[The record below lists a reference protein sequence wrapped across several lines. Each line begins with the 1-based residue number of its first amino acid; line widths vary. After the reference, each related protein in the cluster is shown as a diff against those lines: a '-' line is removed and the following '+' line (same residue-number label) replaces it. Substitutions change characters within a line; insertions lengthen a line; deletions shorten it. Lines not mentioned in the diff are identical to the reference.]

1 MFLISIWLIPALE
14 DAQYLQAIINNLST
28 NYQAPVFSPH
38 CTLYSPI
45 DLPKAELKKILER
58 SAKNMKSFYVKKTM
72 ISHTEDIW
80 KTIFI
85 ELLRSSELEQL
96 QQAVISQFQV
106 EQPYEFSP
114 HISLL
119 YKEIPEKKKED
130 IIRNLQVKNSFKIN
144 KIAAVRT
151 GPNVDNWITVV
162 EIPFHA

>member
-1 MFLISIWLIPALE
+1 MISIWLVLARE
-14 DAQYLQAIINNLST
+14 DEQYIQAIINNLST

-58 SAKNMKSFYVKKTM
+58 SAKNMKSFYVKNIM
-72 ISHTEDIW
+72 ISHTEDLW

-96 QQAVISQFQV
+96 QQEVISQFQV
-106 EQPYEFSP
+106 EKPYKFSP

-119 YKEIPEKKKED
+119 YKEISDKKKEH
-130 IIRNLQVKNSFKIN
+130 IIRNLQVKNSFKMD

-151 GPNVDNWITVV
+151 GPNVDNWETVV

>member
-1 MFLISIWLIPALE
+1 MISIWLVLARE
-14 DAQYLQAIINNLST
+14 DEQYIQAIINNLST

-58 SAKNMKSFYVKKTM
+58 SAKNMKSFYVKKVM
-72 ISHTEDIW
+72 ISHTENIW

-96 QQAVISQFQV
+96 QQEVISQFQV
-106 EQPYEFSP
+106 EQPYKFSP

-119 YKEIPEKKKED
+119 YKEISDKIKED
-130 IIRNLQVKNSFKIN
+130 IIRNLQVKNSFKMD

-151 GPNVDNWITVV
+151 GLNVDNWETVV

>member
-1 MFLISIWLIPALE
+1 MISIWLIPARE
-14 DAQYLQAIINNLST
+14 DAQYIQVIIDNLSI

-45 DLPKAELKKILER
+45 DLPKAELKKILEQ
-58 SAKNMKSFYVKKTM
+58 SAKNMKSFYVKNIM
-72 ISHTEDIW
+72 ISHTKDIW

-96 QQAVISQFQV
+96 QQEVISQFQV
-106 EQPYEFSP
+106 EKPYKFSP

-119 YKEIPEKKKED
+119 YKEISDKIKED
-130 IIRNLQVKNSFKIN
+130 IIRNLQVKNSFKMD

-151 GPNVDNWITVV
+151 GPNVDNWETVV

>member
-1 MFLISIWLIPALE
+1 MISIWLIPARE
-14 DAQYLQAIINNLST
+14 DAQYIQAIINNLST

-58 SAKNMKSFYVKKTM
+58 SAKNMKSFYVKNIM
-72 ISHTEDIW
+72 ISHTEDLW

-85 ELLRSSELEQL
+85 KLLRSSELEQL
-96 QQAVISQFQV
+96 QQEVISQFQV
-106 EQPYEFSP
+106 EQPYKFSP

-119 YKEIPEKKKED
+119 YKEIPDKKKED
-130 IIRNLQVKNSFKIN
+130 IIRNLQVKNSFKMN
-144 KIAAVRT
+144 KIAAVQT
-151 GPNVDNWITVV
+151 GPNVDNWETVV

>member
-1 MFLISIWLIPALE
+1 MISIWLIPARE
-14 DAQYLQAIINNLST
+14 DAQYIQVIIDNLSI

-58 SAKNMKSFYVKKTM
+58 SAKNMKSFYVKNIM
-72 ISHTEDIW
+72 ISHTEDLW

-96 QQAVISQFQV
+96 QQEVISQFQV
-106 EQPYEFSP
+106 EQPYNFSP

-119 YKEIPEKKKED
+119 YKEIPDKIKED
-130 IIRNLQVKNSFKIN
+130 IIRNLQVKNSFKMD

-151 GPNVDNWITVV
+151 GPNVDNWETVV

>member
-1 MFLISIWLIPALE
+1 MVSIWLIPAPA
-14 DAQYLQAIINNLST
+14 DAQYLQGIINNLAT
-28 NYQAPVFSPH
+28 TYQAPVFDSH
-38 CTLYSPI
+38 CTLYSPT
-45 DLPKAELKKILER
+45 DLPALEIKKILEQ
-58 SAKNMKSFYVKKTM
+58 SANNMESFYVKKAT
-72 ISHTEDIW
+72 ISHTENIW

-96 QQAVISQFQV
+96 QQEVISQLQV
-106 EQPYEFSP
+106 EQPYKFSP

-119 YKEIPEKKKED
+119 YKEIPDKKKED
-130 IIRNLQVKNSFKIN
+130 IIRNLQVKNSFKMN

>member
-1 MFLISIWLIPALE
+1 MISIWLIPARE
-14 DAQYLQAIINNLST
+14 DAQYIQVIIDNLSI

-45 DLPKAELKKILER
+45 DLPKAELKKILEQ
-58 SAKNMKSFYVKKTM
+58 SAKNMKSFYVKNIM
-72 ISHTEDIW
+72 ISHTEDLW

-96 QQAVISQFQV
+96 QQEVISQFQV
-106 EQPYEFSP
+106 EKPYKFSP

-119 YKEIPEKKKED
+119 YKEIPDKIKED
-130 IIRNLQVKNSFKIN
+130 IIRNLQVKNSFKMD
-144 KIAAVRT
+144 KIAAAQT
-151 GPNVDNWITVV
+151 GPNVDNWKKVV

>member
-1 MFLISIWLIPALE
+1 MISIWLIPARE
-14 DAQYLQAIINNLST
+14 DAQYIQVIIDNLSI
-28 NYQAPVFSPH
+28 NFQAPAFSPH

-45 DLPKAELKKILER
+45 DLPKAELKKILEQ
-58 SAKNMKSFYVKKTM
+58 SAKNMKSFYVKNIM
-72 ISHTEDIW
+72 ISHTEDLW

-96 QQAVISQFQV
+96 QQEVISQFQV
-106 EQPYEFSP
+106 EQPYKFSP

-119 YKEIPEKKKED
+119 YKEIPDKIKED
-130 IIRNLQVKNSFKIN
+130 IIRNLQVKNSFKMD

-151 GPNVDNWITVV
+151 GPNVDNWETVV

>member
-1 MFLISIWLIPALE
+1 MISIWLIPSRE
-14 DAQYLQAIINNLST
+14 DAQYIKVIIDNLSI

-58 SAKNMKSFYVKKTM
+58 SAKNMKSFYVKNIM
-72 ISHTEDIW
+72 ISHTEDLW

-96 QQAVISQFQV
+96 QQEVISQFQV
-106 EQPYEFSP
+106 EQPYNFSP

-119 YKEIPEKKKED
+119 YKEIPDKIKED
-130 IIRNLQVKNSFKIN
+130 IIRNLQVKNSFKMD

-151 GPNVDNWITVV
+151 GPNVDNWETVV

>member
-1 MFLISIWLIPALE
+1 MISIWLIPARE
-14 DAQYLQAIINNLST
+14 DAQYIQVIIDNLSI
-28 NYQAPVFSPH
+28 NYQAPIFSPH

-58 SAKNMKSFYVKKTM
+58 SAKNMKSFYVKNIM
-72 ISHTEDIW
+72 ISHTEDLW

-85 ELLRSSELEQL
+85 KLLRSSELEQL
-96 QQAVISQFQV
+96 QQEVISQFQV
-106 EQPYEFSP
+106 EQPYKFSP

-119 YKEIPEKKKED
+119 YKEIPDKIKED
-130 IIRNLQVKNSFKIN
+130 IIRNLQVKNSFKMD

-151 GPNVDNWITVV
+151 GPNVDNWETVV

>member
-1 MFLISIWLIPALE
+1 MISIWLIPARE
-14 DAQYLQAIINNLST
+14 DAQYIQVIIDNLSI

-58 SAKNMKSFYVKKTM
+58 SAKNMKSFYVKNIM
-72 ISHTEDIW
+72 ISHTENLW

-96 QQAVISQFQV
+96 QQEVISQFQV
-106 EQPYEFSP
+106 EKPYKFSP

-119 YKEIPEKKKED
+119 YKEIPDKIKED
-130 IIRNLQVKNSFKIN
+130 IIRNLQVKNSFKMD

-151 GPNVDNWITVV
+151 GPNVDNWETVV

>member
-1 MFLISIWLIPALE
+1 MISIWLIPARE
-14 DAQYLQAIINNLST
+14 DARYIQVIINNLST

-45 DLPKAELKKILER
+45 DLPTAELKKILER

-96 QQAVISQFQV
+96 QQAVIRQFHV
-106 EQPYEFSP
+106 EHPYDFSP

-119 YKEIPEKKKED
+119 YKELPDKKKEN
-130 IIRNLQVKNSFKIN
+130 IIRNLQVKNSFKMD

-151 GPNVDNWITVV
+151 GPNVDNWETVV

>member
-1 MFLISIWLIPALE
+1 MISIWLIPARE
-14 DAQYLQAIINNLST
+14 EAQYIQVIIDNLSI

-58 SAKNMKSFYVKKTM
+58 SAKNMKSFYVKNIM
-72 ISHTEDIW
+72 ISHTEDLW

-85 ELLRSSELEQL
+85 ELFRSSELEQL
-96 QQAVISQFQV
+96 QQEVISQFQV
-106 EQPYEFSP
+106 EQPYKFSP

-119 YKEIPEKKKED
+119 YKEIPDKIKED
-130 IIRNLQVKNSFKIN
+130 IIRNLQVKNSFKMD

-151 GPNVDNWITVV
+151 GPNVDNWETVV